1 MKFLRLSDMII
12 SFISADFSTSWK
24 DILPE
29 NIVRWEISSY
39 AARNVPFEMLLRSPY
54 LKSSAYSFEV
64 WMEKYIKYAGWLHVP
79 EEAGRIHLL
88 LSRFL
93 DSANIDKIGSEIFL
107 LAKINNDIDDLSIA
121 HFESHSAYDV
131 YRRLSPSDIDYSG
144 SPEPVNPIFRA
155 TCSDWQ
161 SRSEWEGVPM
171 YRATPYNKFTAIVPD
186 SLKAY

>member
-1 MKFLRLSDMII
+1 MPKCYLKQQLIPSMKFLRLSDMII

-131 YRRLSPSDIDYSG
+131 YRRLSPSDINLRAFWFNL
-144 SPEPVNPIFRA
+144 SP
-155 TCSDWQ
+155 C
-161 SRSEWEGVPM
+161 
-171 YRATPYNKFTAIVPD
+171 KKAILVFP
-186 SLKAY
+186 